1 MLAQVI
7 GAGIGGIGGILNAY
21 AENQRKM
28 EQSRVEEHYNRTAGA
43 QLARAAEANQNLNP
57 AAMANRSRQD
67 VNATMSGAI
76 GAAANAA
83 AGQTASSGDFGNA
96 QGNAATM
103 TQATTA
109 AAAPYAQQLAGINQ
123 SQYQGQADKIRQAES
138 IANSTANLSNH
149 VNYLM
154 QERNNANP
162 LGSALIQGLGGVLGG
177 ANTGESLAGALFNTK
192 DKQSG
197 NTPQSQP
204 QSAPTIYTP
213 GRNEVQRMMGP
224 APSSEGLDTN
234 FGDTSGFDPLGE
246 QSPSLQFQQP
256 AQARPRI
263 GGFTP
268 FNMAQSLVQGYSP
281 INNFLNRTRSSRST
295 NI

>member
-1 MLAQVI
+1 MLAQAI
-7 GAGIGGIGGILNAY
+7 GAGVGGIGGILNAY
-21 AENQRKM
+21 AESQRKM
-28 EQSRVEEHYNRTAGA
+28 ERLRVEEDYNKMAGA

-103 TQATTA
+103 TQSTTA
-109 AAAPYAQQLAGINQ
+109 AAAPYAQQLAGINE

-177 ANTGESLAGALFNTK
+177 ANTGESLSNALFNTK
-192 DKQSG
+192 DKPSG
-197 NTPQSQP
+197 DTPQPQP
-204 QSAPTIYTP
+204 QPP
-213 GRNEVQRMMGP
+213 VQPPVQPP
-224 APSSEGLDTN
+224 APA
-234 FGDTSGFDPLGE
+234 P
-246 QSPSLQFQQP
+246 QAQQP
-256 AQARPRI
+256 AITPSPI
-263 GGFTP
+263 GGFIP